1 MPRQEAPTL
10 TLHPSVKDSWMQRE
24 RTARAPAERSPR
36 ADPDAGAGER
46 GDRRRAGTFREDR
59 RPHVQGTLER
69 PRSRTGHPM
78 ETTVATTVAI
88 QQKHDEGVPPTLGLR
103 PRPQPGHVST
113 PPHAGF
119 TRTGIEGWSQTAW
132 VSWSAP

>member
-10 TLHPSVKDSWMQRE
+10 TLHRQSRTRGCRGRGQHGHLPSAPPGQIRMPGRE
-24 RTARAPAERSPR
+24 KGETDEGPGPSGKTEGHMCRAPWNDHGP
-36 ADPDAGAGER
+36 
-46 GDRRRAGTFREDR
+46 
-59 RPHVQGTLER
+59 
-69 PRSRTGHPM
+69 RTGHPM

-113 PPHAGF
+113 PPYAGF

>member
-1 MPRQEAPTL
+1 MPGQEKGETDEGPG
-10 TLHPSVKDSWMQRE
+10 PSGKTEGHMC
-24 RTARAPAERSPR
+24 RAPWNDHGP
-36 ADPDAGAGER
+36 
-46 GDRRRAGTFREDR
+46 
-59 RPHVQGTLER
+59 
-69 PRSRTGHPM
+69 RTGHPM

-103 PRPQPGHVST
+103 PCPQPGHVST